1 MSLNN
6 MKSKIRIYLDYIPLV
21 ILLASAALLIWSVVN
36 DGIVLNW
43 KHYIGLVV
51 LPVCV
56 VLFMARHLY
65 GVLFL
70 GVMLIAGL
78 IGLLSY
84 SIGITTTSFGLGDPD
99 DGITLVRFQPIFLLW
114 LVIYFVVSGRH
125 IVGIGTKKYWEE
137 VKARQR

>member
-1 MSLNN
+1 
-6 MKSKIRIYLDYIPLV
+6 MKKSIRIYLDYVPLL
-21 ILLASAALLIWSVVN
+21 ILMASAALLIWSVFN

-43 KHYIGLVV
+43 KHYTGLILLVV
-51 LPVCV
+51 CV
-56 VLFMARHLY
+56 ILFLARHLY

-70 GVMLIAGL
+70 GVTLVAGL

-84 SIGITTTSFGLGDPD
+84 SGAIRTISFGLGDTE
-99 DGITLVRFQPIFLLW
+99 DGVTLLRFQPIFLLW

-125 IVGIGTKKYWEE
+125 IVGIGTKKYWDE